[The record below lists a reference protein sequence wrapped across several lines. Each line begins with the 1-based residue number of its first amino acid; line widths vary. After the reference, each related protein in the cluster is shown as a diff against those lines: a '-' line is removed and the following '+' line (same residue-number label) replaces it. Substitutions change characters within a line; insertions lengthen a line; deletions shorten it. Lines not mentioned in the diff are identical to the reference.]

1 MKGSRPLAND
11 EILLVSKQFAGTFAI
26 RNRSLFML
34 GVSVGGRISEMLALT
49 IGDVWQNGRPV
60 KDLLF
65 VKGVVKGRES
75 ARMVPVNENG
85 QKAIADLIRWHK
97 QKFGTLDPNRPLFVS
112 RKKGGR
118 LDRTQAHRVLSA
130 AFEKASLN
138 GKLATHSLRK
148 SFAQRVYDA
157 TSDIYLV
164 KELLGHKEVET
175 TREYLGV
182 SYQKMQEAVASIKV
196 DEYNTPGV
204 LLHSHNDNKSLIS
217 EIQRQNQI
225 IDRLTRMLDRD
236 KQQPIEKAASDDEK
250 VIPIDLARRRHR

>member
-1 MKGSRPLAND
+1 MKGARPLAND
-11 EILLVSKQFAGTFAI
+11 EILLVAKHFDGAFAI
-26 RNRSLFML
+26 RNRSLLML
-34 GVSVGGRISEMLALT
+34 GVSVGGRISEMLALI

-65 VKGVVKGRES
+65 LKGIVKGRES

-85 QKAIADLIRWHK
+85 QKAIADLIQWHR
-97 QKFGTLDPNRPLFVS
+97 QKFGTLDLSRPLFVS
-112 RKKGGR
+112 RKRGR

-130 AFEKASLN
+130 AYQKASLN

-148 SFAQRVYDA
+148 SFAQRIYDA

-182 SYQKMQEAVASIKV
+182 SYQKMQKAVESIKV
-196 DEYNTPGV
+196 DEYNTSAG
-204 LLHSHNDNKSLIS
+204 
-217 EIQRQNQI
+217 
-225 IDRLTRMLDRD
+225 
-236 KQQPIEKAASDDEK
+236 
-250 VIPIDLARRRHR
+250 LATF